1 MPKVPTFMY
10 HKDHPNGKQF
20 DLDADDQA
28 ELEADGWKDT
38 PAKLK
43 GGDQYE
49 GDDEDDDHEELQSA
63 APHANNLTR
72 PAGLPLGA
80 STSTVVSVSDDDV
93 NNAPKKPA
101 RVRKPKT
108 ADGKGKAA
116 TKAEQVSG
124 KKESELPPA
133 PADANADAIREAE
146 ANGQTNDDGT
156 TAPGTVAPMKA
167 D

>member
-10 HKDHPNGKQF
+10 SEDHPNGKQF
-20 DLDADDQA
+20 DLDADDVA
-28 ELEADGWKDT
+28 ELEADGWVDS

-49 GDDEDDDHEELQSA
+49 GDDDEDHEELQSA

-80 STSTVVSVSDDDV
+80 SASTVASVSDDDV

-124 KKESELPPA
+124 KKENELPAA
-133 PADANADAIREAE
+133 PADAAADAVQLDA
-146 ANGQTNDDGT
+146 DGK
-156 TAPGTVAPMKA
+156 PIVAPMTA